1 MSNNMKYKSVE
12 SENCCLKTTILI
24 PQKSD
29 IFNFNLNRR
38 NISYEYP
45 YLKDFQCHWL
55 K

>member
-1 MSNNMKYKSVE
+1 MVYDMKYKLVE

-38 NISYEYP
+38 NISYEFP
-45 YLKDFQCHWL
+45 YLKDFQCH
-55 K
+55 